1 MAEPE
6 NLQDL
11 VPWLYAAVMAGGKG
25 TRFWPESRP
34 EHPKPLLKILG
45 EESMLQLTVRRTSG
59 IVPKRNISVVTNQMY
74 STQVREELPEIP
86 KENIIAEPEGRDTAA
101 CIGLAAIYIRKI
113 DSDGVMLVTP
123 ADHFICNQGR
133 FSDVIRA
140 AAEVARLQNR
150 LVTIGI
156 PPTGPETGYGYIH
169 RGKPTGQ
176 CRGEKV
182 YLVKEFVEKPDRQR
196 AEQYLT
202 QGDYLW
208 NSGIFLWKA
217 SVILEMI
224 KEYLPALAQGLAQIE
239 KALDTEREGQVITD
253 VYKRLKSISIDYGVM
268 EKAEAVAVLAGDFGW
283 SDVGSWAALSELLSK
298 DENGNVVQASHLGI
312 ETEGCF
318 IRCPGKLVATI
329 GVKDV
334 VIVQTEQALLVC
346 PKHRTQE
353 VKKIV
358 EMLEEQKA
366 NERCAFQKQI
376 D

>member
-74 STQVREELPEIP
+74 STQVREQLPEIP

-133 FSDVIRA
+133 FGDVIRA

>member
-6 NLQDL
+6 NPQDL

-25 TRFWPESRP
+25 KRFWPESRP

-45 EESMLQLTVRRTSG
+45 EENMLQLTVRRISG
-59 IVPKRNISVVTNQMY
+59 IVPKQNILVVTNQMY
-74 STQVREELPEIP
+74 STQVREHLPEIP
-86 KENIIAEPEGRDTAA
+86 AKNIIAEPEGRDTAA

-113 DSDGVMLVTP
+113 DSDGVMLATP

-156 PPTGPETGYGYIH
+156 PPTAPETGYGYIH
-169 RGKPTGQ
+169 RGEPTGQ

-196 AEQYLT
+196 AEQYLA
-202 QGDYLW
+202 QGNYLW

-224 KEYLPALAQGLAQIE
+224 EEYLPALAQGLAQIE
-239 KALDTEREGQVITD
+239 KALATEREDQVITD
-253 VYKRLKSISIDYGVM
+253 VYKGLKSISIDYGVM

-318 IRCPGKLVATI
+318 IRCPGKLVTTI
-329 GVKDV
+329 GIKDL
-334 VIVQTEQALLVC
+334 VIVQTEQGLLVC

-358 EMLEEQKA
+358 ELLEEQKA
-366 NERCAFQKQI
+366 NERCAF
-376 D
+376 